1 MLNRQWDDLGVALHM
16 FYYGYFPGFWALLVA
31 TWGQEGV
38 LVPPPLYCY
47 IRDFVITDTTM
58 GGNASSVSIT
68 PGPCCSGRLWH
79 VCYRL
84 ATLVHD
90 YISAPQPAELHGC
103 NDPPLETHPSTAAA
117 PLQAQPLQGPGL
129 SIQHPGKS
137 ELRVVLVGKTGCG
150 KSATG
155 NTILGGEPFV
165 SKITAGSVTTKCTKM
180 MITRDGRKLVVVDTP
195 GLFDTKVSLN
205 ETAKEIGRCVV
216 VSSPGPHAIVLV
228 MQLGRFTEEE
238 KETVARIQ
246 DIFGEEAVRYM
257 IFLFTRKDDLQG
269 GNLED
274 FLKALDDKDL
284 QQLLDKCGRRCL
296 AFNNKATGQEQQDQV
311 SELTGMIDAMVEKNG
326 GEHYTNEM
334 YEYAQRQLQVKM
346 EELRKNYTE
355 QMEREREEKKS
366 QLDEEHKKVDEELR
380 ERIEELKKCSPVDQN
395 TLSSLE
401 QEAQKKKE
409 AIQQKMEK
417 ELQEIS
423 DRYQKLLNNLREEAD
438 NDVSIIEFVLKK
450 FEAIFSKIKN
460 WFKS

>member
-1 MLNRQWDDLGVALHM
+1 
-16 FYYGYFPGFWALLVA
+16 
-31 TWGQEGV
+31 
-38 LVPPPLYCY
+38 
-47 IRDFVITDTTM
+47 M
-58 GGNASSVSIT
+58 GGNASSPEI
-68 PGPCCSGRLWH
+68 LQEQEK
-79 VCYRL
+79 
-84 ATLVHD
+84 
-90 YISAPQPAELHGC
+90 APQPAELHGC
-103 NDPPLETHPSTAAA
+103 KDPPLETQPSTAAV
-117 PLQAQPLQGPGL
+117 PLQTQPLQGPG
-129 SIQHPGKS
+129 SNRQCPRKS
-137 ELRVVLVGKTGCG
+137 ELRIVLVGKTGCG

-155 NTILGGEPFV
+155 NTILGGKPFV
-165 SKITAGSVTTKCTKM
+165 SKITAGSVTTKCTKKM
-180 MITRDGRKLVVVDTP
+180 NMQDGRNLVVVDTP

-216 VSSPGPHAIVLV
+216 VSSPGPYAIVLV

-296 AFNNKATGQEQQDQV
+296 AFNNRATGQEQQDQV
-311 SELTGMIDAMVEKNG
+311 SELTGMIDAMVEQNG
-326 GEHYTNEM
+326 GDHYTNDM
-334 YEYAQRQLQVKM
+334 YEYAQRELRVKM

-355 QMEREREEKKS
+355 QMEREREDKKS
-366 QLDEEHKKVDEELR
+366 QLDEEHKKVDEGLR
-380 ERIEELKKCSPVDQN
+380 ERIEELKKCSPVDQT
-395 TLSSLE
+395 TLSCLE
-401 QEAQKKKE
+401 QEAQEKKE

-423 DRYQKLLNNLREEAD
+423 DRYQKRLNNLREEAD

-460 WFKS
+460 WFK

>member
-1 MLNRQWDDLGVALHM
+1 MEPCPQAFNFQGLQGLGVKVHCRFMHLEKQKQKPHKQLL
-16 FYYGYFPGFWALLVA
+16 FLYYLYSDPVTLFPTGS
-31 TWGQEGV
+31 
-38 LVPPPLYCY
+38 
-47 IRDFVITDTTM
+47 R
-58 GGNASSVSIT
+58 
-68 PGPCCSGRLWH
+68 
-79 VCYRL
+79 
-84 ATLVHD
+84 
-90 YISAPQPAELHGC
+90 
-103 NDPPLETHPSTAAA
+103 
-117 PLQAQPLQGPGL
+117 
-129 SIQHPGKS
+129 KS
-137 ELRVVLVGKTGCG
+137 QLRIVLVGKTGCG

-155 NTILGGEPFV
+155 NTILGGKSFV
-165 SKITAGSVTTKCTKM
+165 SKIAAGSVTKKCTKKM
-180 MITRDGRKLVVVDTP
+180 NTRDGRKLVVVDTP

-228 MQLGRFTEEE
+228 MQLGRFTQEE
-238 KETVARIQ
+238 KKTVARIQ

-257 IFLFTRKDDLQG
+257 IFLFTRKEDLQG

-274 FLKALDDKDL
+274 FLKAFDDKDL
-284 QQLLDKCGRRCL
+284 QQLLDKCRRRCL

-346 EELRKNYTE
+346 EALRRTYTE

-366 QLDEEHKKVDEELR
+366 QLDKEHKKVDEGLR
-380 ERIEELKKCSPVDQN
+380 EIIQKLKKCGLLDQN

-409 AIQQKMEK
+409 AIQQKLKE

-423 DRYQKLLNNLREEAD
+423 DRYQKDPDELSEEAG
-438 NDVSIIEFVLKK
+438 NDGALIESVLKR
-450 FEAIFSKIKN
+450 FEVIFSKIQY
-460 WFKS
+460 WFK